1 MRRGIGTVAE
11 PPASPNTQPCGMET
25 DNMDETKNEF
35 QKVMVDEYDEM
46 QEEPVDLRTEKM
58 YCANHPDVE
67 TLLRC
72 NKCNK
77 PICMKCAVQTPVGYR
92 CVDCVRAQ
100 QNVYYNAGGADNWIG
115 LGVAFAV
122 TVIATPILAFV
133 FRMMPGFFGFLI
145 AFFAGSAAGSGLA
158 QIVRRAVQRRRGR
171 NLRWFVLAGTILGLL
186 VGCVVSLLLLGVF
199 PIYLIPFWIFAVLAI
214 VSALPFLR

>member
-1 MRRGIGTVAE
+1 M
-11 PPASPNTQPCGMET
+11 NET
-25 DNMDETKNEF
+25 GSQLQD
-35 QKVMVDEYDEM
+35 VLVDEHDEVLN
-46 QEEPVDLRTEKM
+46 EPIDLRTEKM

-77 PICMKCAVQTPVGYR
+77 PICIKCAVQTPVGYR
-92 CVDCVRAQ
+92 CVDCVRSQ
-100 QNVYYNAGGADNWIG
+100 QNVYYNAAGSDNLIG

-122 TVIATPILAFV
+122 ALVATPVMAFV

-158 QIVRRAVQRRRGR
+158 QIVRWAVQRRRGR

-186 VGCVVSLLLLGVF
+186 VGSVLALLVVGIF
-199 PIYLIPFWIFAVLAI
+199 PVVLIPFWIFAVLAI

>member
-1 MRRGIGTVAE
+1 M
-11 PPASPNTQPCGMET
+11 T
-25 DNMDETKNEF
+25 DSQDKL
-35 QKVMVDEYDEM
+35 QDVLVDEHEEM
-46 QEEPVDLRTEKM
+46 QDEPVDLRTEKM

-92 CVDCVRAQ
+92 CVDCVRVQ
-100 QNVYYNAGGADNWIG
+100 QNVYYNAEAADNWIG

-122 TVIATPILAFV
+122 TVIATPLVAFV
-133 FRMMPGFFGFLI
+133 FRMMPNFFGFLI

-158 QIVRRAVQRRRGR
+158 QIVRAAIKRRRGR
-171 NLRWFVLAGTILGLL
+171 NLRWFVLAGTVLGLL
-186 VGCVVSLLLLGVF
+186 AGCVVSLLVIGVL
-199 PIYLIPFWIFAVLAI
+199 PIFLIPFWIFAVLAI
-214 VSALPFLR
+214 LSALPFLK